1 MLDYWSAVIALRRN
15 DPSLLESFLQET
27 QSDYLRATAKRQLLE
42 NYLNKKDMAAF
53 ARLAPEGPPCAVLFA
68 ALSLP
73 QTADKALIVWDEDK
87 KMTDPLCMSLYRQML
102 TRGIISEESLW
113 DKIRLIAGERRL
125 AATKRLLAAF
135 PAESDIPPCVK
146 AVRGLLLIYAA
157 NIRCP
162 PVSTVSW

>member
-1 MLDYWSAVIALRRN
+1 
-15 DPSLLESFLQET
+15 
-27 QSDYLRATAKRQLLE
+27 
-42 NYLNKKDMAAF
+42 MAAF

-135 PAESDIPPCVK
+135 PGRIRYSAVRK

-157 NIRCP
+157 NIRCHP
-162 PVSTVSW
+162 CQP

>member
-1 MLDYWSAVIALRRN
+1 MYEFVS
-15 DPSLLESFLQET
+15 T
-27 QSDYLRATAKRQLLE
+27 
-42 NYLNKKDMAAF
+42 
-53 ARLAPEGPPCAVLFA
+53 
-68 ALSLP
+68 
-73 QTADKALIVWDEDK
+73 
-87 KMTDPLCMSLYRQML
+87 ML

-135 PAESDIPPCVK
+135 PGRIRYSAVRK
-146 AVRGLLLIYAA
+146 AVRGALLIYAA

>member
-1 MLDYWSAVIALRRN
+1 
-15 DPSLLESFLQET
+15 
-27 QSDYLRATAKRQLLE
+27 
-42 NYLNKKDMAAF
+42 
-53 ARLAPEGPPCAVLFA
+53 
-68 ALSLP
+68 
-73 QTADKALIVWDEDK
+73 
-87 KMTDPLCMSLYRQML
+87 MTDPLCMSLYRQML

-146 AVRGLLLIYAA
+146 RCGGLLLIYAA